1 MVYQPTIIEPNEWLP
16 NELYTYL
23 YYLPSCFPINEL
35 DSCVRIKNIWEEFF
49 HYRVNLWYIRVTVR
63 GISRNK
69 MKKKKKNCSE
79 TREENSTRW
88 SLKTRRNGGKSF
100 VVVTRRVVT
109 SRRKLKRREERRR
122 NEEKNEITVWRNK
135 EFRGRCANET

>member
-49 HYRVNLWYIRVTVR
+49 HYRVNLWYTRVTVR

-69 MKKKKKNCSE
+69 MKKKKNCSE

>member
-69 MKKKKKNCSE
+69 MKKKKKLQ
-79 TREENSTRW
+79 RNS
-88 SLKTRRNGGKSF
+88 K
-100 VVVTRRVVT
+100 
-109 SRRKLKRREERRR
+109 RKLDSLIVENEKKWWKIVCGCNSSRGNKSAQIKASRGEKKKRGKKR
-122 NEEKNEITVWRNK
+122 NYGLAK
-135 EFRGRCANET
+135 